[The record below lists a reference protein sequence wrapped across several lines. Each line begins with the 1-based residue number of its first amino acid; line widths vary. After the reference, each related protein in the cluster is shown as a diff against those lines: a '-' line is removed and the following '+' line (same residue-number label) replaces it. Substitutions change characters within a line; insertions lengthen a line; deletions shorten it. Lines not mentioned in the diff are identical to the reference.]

1 MADHKSVA
9 AGLEFLRREQE
20 PNGSWFGRWGTNYI
34 YGTWSAL
41 CGLNAVGIRADDPM
55 VRRAVDWLI
64 SRQNPDGGWGEGGV
78 SYWPDRIADDC
89 CPSTPSQ
96 TAWALLG
103 LMAGGEVANPAT
115 ARGIRFLI
123 NNRNAAGLWD
133 EEDFTAVGFPRVFY
147 LRYHG
152 YPAIF
157 PLWAIARYR
166 SMIAEETREVPWG
179 L

>member
-1 MADHKSVA
+1 
-9 AGLEFLRREQE
+9 
-20 PNGSWFGRWGTNYI
+20 
-34 YGTWSAL
+34 
-41 CGLNAVGIRADDPM
+41 M

-78 SYWPDRIADDC
+78 SYWPDRIADDR

-96 TAWALLG
+96 TAWGLLG

-166 SMIAEETREVPWG
+166 SMVAEETREVPWG